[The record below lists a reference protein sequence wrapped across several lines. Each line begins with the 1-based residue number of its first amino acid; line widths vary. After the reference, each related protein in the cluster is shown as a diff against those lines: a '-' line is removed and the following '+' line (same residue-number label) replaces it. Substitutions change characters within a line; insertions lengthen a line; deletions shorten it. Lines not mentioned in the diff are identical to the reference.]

1 MDLNSDLGE
10 GFGVWPLT
18 HDDAL
23 LDIVTSA
30 NVACGFHAGDPS
42 VLRRVTDGAAARGVA
57 IGAQVGYR
65 DLAGFG
71 RRFIDVDPAELVN
84 DVIYQIAALDGFA
97 RVAGTRVSYV
107 KPHGALYN
115 AIVTHAE
122 QAAAVVEAVRTYD
135 ATLPVLGLPGSE
147 WLRQAEAAGLRPVRE
162 AFADRAYTPEGTLVS
177 RRLPGAVVHDPGDVT
192 ARVVRMVTEGTVI
205 AADGGTVTIE
215 PESICVHG
223 DTPGAV
229 QIARRVRD
237 ALIRAG
243 AELGPFS
250 DVSARRGRSRSN
262 YQSDQ
267 K

>member
-42 VLRRVTDGAAARGVA
+42 VLRRVTERAAAHGVA
-57 IGAQVGYR
+57 VGAQVAYR

-97 RVAGTRVSYV
+97 RVAGTRVRYV

-115 AIVTHAE
+115 AIVKHAE
-122 QAAAVVEAVRTYD
+122 QAAAVVSAVKTYD
-135 ATLPVLGLPGSE
+135 PDLPVLGLPGSE
-147 WLRQAEAAGLRPVRE
+147 WLRQAESAGLRTIRE

-177 RRLPGAVVHDPGDVT
+177 RRLPGAVIHDPDEVT
-192 ARVVRMVTEGTVI
+192 ERVVRMATDGEITAIDGT
-205 AADGGTVTIE
+205 TVKIE
-215 PESICVHG
+215 PQSICVHG

-229 QIARRVRD
+229 DIAVRVRD
-237 ALIRAG
+237 ALVRAG
-243 AELGPFS
+243 VPLGPFT
-250 DVSARRGRSRSN
+250 SAAG
-262 YQSDQ
+262 DA
-267 K
+267 